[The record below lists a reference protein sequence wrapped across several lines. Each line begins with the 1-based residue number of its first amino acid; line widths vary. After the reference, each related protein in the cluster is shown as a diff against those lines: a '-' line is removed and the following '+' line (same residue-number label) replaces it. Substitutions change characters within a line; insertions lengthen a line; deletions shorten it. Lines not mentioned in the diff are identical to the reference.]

1 MSSDPDACVPKAV
14 TDFVFDLYE
23 SVTTSHIAEEQS
35 KLYGMDF
42 PELNT
47 KYFGGGGGGGGQGSS
62 QGGQSSSAVIPWP
75 SPQAI
80 AGECNG
86 DPLFLA
92 LYRELTHRQFH
103 ATSRPTLRDRCE
115 GWHVYRELFEEILEL
130 ESFFIVPSWCFD
142 ILHEFV
148 YQFQGFCQVRSA
160 VYASAKKFGLLKGD
174 DHAAAG
180 AGSSTTTEGAGGSG
194 SNNAPSSTL
203 LENLSTLQSTD
214 AWEAEAV
221 FGYLNK
227 LVKLASPSQQQQEGS
242 SSKKPVVYTYL
253 SLFASVALSRLEC
266 LLGDYTA
273 CLQAVQGPLVDYAH
287 VIVDGDNKTAK
298 DVLHGVLSARL
309 SVAYHAGVSY
319 LMLRRYKDAIATLAD
334 MCAGFSH
341 LVASATAALGGSGA
355 VVAMNARQHHHR
367 DNKQDNSAASQ
378 LQSQLMKQYDRMICL
393 LVVLTQLTP
402 NALLT
407 TIGDDATRR
416 AIRDKIAK
424 DPSGGTSLEDF
435 FASPKFISV
444 HTSTASASGS
454 VVPFHRHQ
462 TNLFLKE
469 AQLQNPYK
477 TLRSYLKLYKSLP
490 LDKLATFYDK
500 TVEEVL
506 PLLLSYKTKMRQLE
520 TASAAAESSGAES
533 SAAGGGGADA
543 ALAASSTTSYKT
555 AMDIHYYVVDSMCHI
570 DEPERQRR
578 FETHFFRQIAHAAGI
593 ARQAAAIDVRL

>member
-35 KLYGMDF
+35 KLYGIDF
-42 PELNT
+42 HELNT

-62 QGGQSSSAVIPWP
+62 QGASAVIPWP

-130 ESFFIVPSWCFD
+130 ESFFIVPAWCFD

-174 DHAAAG
+174 DQAAG
-180 AGSSTTTEGAGGSG
+180 ASTTTEGGGAGS
-194 SNNAPSSTL
+194 SSTPSSTL

-227 LVKLASPSQQQQEGS
+227 LVKLASPSQGS

-273 CLQAVQGPLVDYAH
+273 CLHAVQGPLVDHAH
-287 VIVDGDNKTAK
+287 VIVDGDKTAK

-334 MCAGFSH
+334 MCAGFPH

-378 LQSQLMKQYDRMICL
+378 LQAQLMKQYDRMVCL

-402 NALLT
+402 NALL

-444 HTSTASASGS
+444 HTSASGS

-520 TASAAAESSGAES
+520 TASASSAESSGAES
-533 SAAGGGGADA
+533 SAPGGGAADA
-543 ALAASSTTSYKT
+543 ALAASSTTYKT

-593 ARQAAAIDVRL
+593 ARQAAAIDVRV